1 MLAPSKPSSRSLAL
15 VASFAVAVGVV
26 VGLPAPARAA
36 TFTVVN
42 TNDSGEGSLRDAIA
56 AANEVPGQDL
66 IAFDIEGPGPHTIS
80 LSTSASTVFALPVI
94 TEAVTI
100 DATTE
105 PDHVDQPVVELVG
118 QGSEGGAS
126 AFWVESS
133 DVTISGLSVRNFRQ
147 GVTVT
152 GTGSQATISS
162 NQFGVTADGESPS
175 GVYQEYA
182 VGLFGGTGS
191 DVAGN
196 LIGNA
201 AIGVR
206 VSGTT
211 TIDSAIYGNSIGLD
225 HNQEQALDVHEGVVF
240 AGAGPTHGVSGN
252 RIAGGPTSSAGITIS
267 DTDGVDMV
275 ENTIGGSSA
284 LDQPFPGRLLG
295 GVVLGGGT
303 TNVNLRYNEISNGYG
318 PGVRVS
324 ATSPVTGTI
333 ESNWISGNT
342 EAGVRVSGPPAFVTL
357 TRNTLYDNG
366 GLGVDVA
373 PDDVNEAPDAGPEIL
388 DITPVS
394 NEGTDF
400 LLRFDGRAEW
410 ANEIRSVEFYT
421 NFECDPSGFGEGS
434 NYVGSAE
441 ITLDE
446 SGNALESVQ
455 VPFGAFPGDLIT
467 ALISGGADH
476 LPTEFSNCVTVGGD
490 ENTPPRAQSADVVT
504 TPADTAVDIT
514 LRGSDADNDPLTF
527 AINQVPTTG
536 SVGEIGP
543 VTCGDGLCEADVTY
557 TPAPGFSGDDEFS
570 FTVNDGK
577 ATSESA
583 VVDVTV
589 TPEPGALADLA
600 LTLADTPDPVSSG
613 AAVAYIA
620 TIRNLGPVAATGTEV
635 VFQEPETAQLP
646 SGTSFLFGSFTSS
659 SGAEGSCA
667 QTVTGAVKCDL
678 GEGSLEPSTTAT
690 WTATVVLQTDSET
703 LGPVTVEAT
712 VTADQD
718 DPAGGNNSAT
728 ESTAIS
734 PVGTGEASA
743 YIPPGA
749 PPTTIGTAELVTFG
763 NLSVPIAD
771 SGDTTAAAITVPARG
786 PGGTVT
792 VAELECLAPFC
803 PTEVPFADG
812 RGGQPGEV
820 IDNSVIEF
828 VPPSDPY
835 YNYRHRIRYQVV
847 YDASVASGVRPRRA
861 TVVYTKDDDPETLVT
876 AQRCVRPF
884 TSSSVFPCVK
894 SLWFLRKAPDER
906 LRGDLRLVVL
916 GTSVDPKIAGRR

>member
-1 MLAPSKPSSRSLAL
+1 MPAPSIPSTRPLAL
-15 VASFAVAVGVV
+15 FASFAVAVGVI
-26 VGLPAPARAA
+26 VGLPTPASAA

-56 AANEVPGQDL
+56 AANSTPGQDL

-100 DATTE
+100 AATTE
-105 PDHVDQPVVELVG
+105 PDYLDQPVVELVG
-118 QGSEGGAS
+118 QGSGGGAS
-126 AFWVESS
+126 AFWIESS
-133 DVTISGLSVRNFRQ
+133 GVVINGLSIRNFRQ

-152 GTGSQATISS
+152 GAGSQATIHA
-162 NQFGVTADGESPS
+162 NQFGVTADGADPS

-182 VGLFGGTGS
+182 IGLFGGTENA
-191 DVAGN
+191 VAGN

-211 TIDSAIYGNSIGLD
+211 TIGSAIYGNSIGLD
-225 HNQEQALDVHEGVVF
+225 HNQEQALDVHEGVVI
-240 AGAGPTHGVSGN
+240 AGAGPLHTLSSN
-252 RIAGGPTSSAGITIS
+252 RIVGGPTSSSAIAIT
-267 DTDGVDMV
+267 DTDAVEMV

-295 GVVLGGGT
+295 GIVLGGGT
-303 TNVNLRYNEISNGYG
+303 TNVNLQYNEISNGYG
-318 PGVRVS
+318 PGVRLS
-324 ATSPVTGTI
+324 ASSPVTGTI
-333 ESNWISGNT
+333 ESNWIHGNT

-357 TRNTLYDNG
+357 SRNSFADNG

-373 PDDVNEAPDAGPEIL
+373 PDGVNEAPDAGPEIL
-388 DITPVS
+388 AITPVS
-394 NEGTDF
+394 NEATDI

-410 ANEIRSVEFYT
+410 ASEFRSVEFYT
-421 NFECDPSGFGEGS
+421 NVACDPSGFGEGS

-455 VPFGAFPGDLIT
+455 VPFGAFPGDRIT
-467 ALISGGADH
+467 SLASGGADH

-490 ENTPPRAQSADVVT
+490 VNTPPQAQSADVVT
-504 TPADTAVDIT
+504 TPANTAVDIT
-514 LRGSDADNDPLTF
+514 LRGSDADNDALTF
-527 AINQVPTTG
+527 AIDQPPTTG

-543 VTCGDGLCEADVTY
+543 VTCGDGSCEADVTY
-557 TPAPGFSGDDEFS
+557 TPAPGFSGDDQFS

-577 ATSESA
+577 ATSAAA

-620 TIRNLGPVAATGTEV
+620 TIRNLGPGAATGTEV
-635 VFQEPETAQLP
+635 VFQEPETTQLP
-646 SGTSFLFGSFTSS
+646 SGTSFLFGSVTSS

-667 QTVTGAVKCDL
+667 ETVTGSVKCDL
-678 GEGSLEPSTTAT
+678 GEGSFEPSPTAT

-703 LGPVTVEAT
+703 VGPLTVQAT
-712 VTADQD
+712 VTADQN
-718 DPAGGNNSAT
+718 DPTGSNNSAA

-734 PVGTGEASA
+734 PVGSGEASA

-771 SGDTTAAAITVPARG
+771 AGDTTAAAVTVPARG

-803 PTEVPFADG
+803 PTEEPFAGG

-835 YNYRHRIRYQVV
+835 YNYRHLVRYQVV
-847 YDASVASGVRPRRA
+847 YDASVASGVRPRKA
-861 TVVYTKDDDPETLVT
+861 TVVYTKDNDPETLV
-876 AQRCVRPF
+876 AAKRCVRPF

-894 SLWFLRKAPDER
+894 ALWFLRNAPDQR

-916 GTSVDPKIAGRR
+916 GTSADPKIAGRR